1 MKSISYKKISVFLI
15 FGGGEIITDI
25 CLFLKKRRKKIIVI
39 ASKQQANDFI
49 QSKKMKLK
57 NFLNKNKIKL
67 IIINKN
73 DNKWINLVKKHT
85 FGISHSHRWIFEK
98 DQIKKFDNK
107 LINFHYSNLPA
118 FRGAGGLTWN
128 ILTKRYISGST
139 IHLVNKKIDMGFSL
153 MTRSFSFPKKI
164 RSSLSEM
171 QNYSLLIQKKFIIK
185 FLTRLLKGSSFQ
197 LKAISNDKD
206 SFYWP
211 RLNTK
216 KNAWINWNWH
226 ARDIVDFINAFSKPY
241 EGAATQIEKNVVRF
255 TEANFLNTKIKFHPF
270 QYGLIFRKTA
280 KKIYVAANQG
290 IVVINIMNNDYK
302 GKYLGKR
309 LFSSLKNLEQSF
321 KLVRI

>member
-1 MKSISYKKISVFLI
+1 MRSICYKKISDFII
-15 FGGGEIITDI
+15 FGGGELITDI
-25 CLFLKKRRKKIIVI
+25 CLFLKKKRKKIIVVT
-39 ASKQQANDFI
+39 SRQQANNFI
-49 QSKKMKLK
+49 LSKKMKLK
-57 NFLNKNKIKL
+57 NFLNKNKIEF

-73 DNKWINLVKKHT
+73 DKKWTQLIKKNS
-85 FGISHSHRWIFEK
+85 FGISHSHRWIFDK
-98 DQIKKFDNK
+98 DQIKRFDNK
-107 LINFHYSNLPA
+107 LINFHYSNLPS

-139 IHLVNKKIDMGFSL
+139 IHLVDKKIDMGFSL
-153 MTRSFSFPKKI
+153 MTKSFSFPKKI
-164 RSSLSEM
+164 RSSLSQM
-171 QNYSLLIQKKFIIK
+171 QNYSLLIQRRFIIK

-197 LKAISNDKD
+197 LKAISNDKE

-216 KNAWINWNWH
+216 KNAWINWNWN
-226 ARDIVDFINAFSKPY
+226 ARDIVDFINAFSTPF

-255 TEANFLNTKIKFHPF
+255 TEANFLNSKIKFHPF

-280 KKIYVAANQG
+280 KKIYVAAKQG
-290 IVVINIMNNDYK
+290 IVVININKNDCN

-321 KLVRI
+321 ELAKI